1 MCIRDSNCSYLVS
14 SLSQRS
20 PMRFHILG
28 IPHTISTPEYSSCA
42 FTQKVVKMCKMLK
55 AEGHTVFHYG
65 NSTSKVACDENVVCT
80 READL
85 KKSYPGHDWRKSG
98 FPNFAK
104 TDQCYDQFYK
114 RAIVEL
120 GARKQ
125 PGDFLL
131 CAFGD
136 WHKPVADAHS
146 DMIIVE
152 SGIGYPNGTF
162 APFKVYES
170 YAIMHTYQ

>member
-55 AEGHTVFHYG
+55 AEGHEVFHYG
-65 NSTSKVACDENVVCT
+65 NFHSKVECDENISVT
-80 READL
+80 SPRDL
-85 KKSYPGHDWRKSG
+85 IKSYPGHNWKKNG

-104 TDQCYDQFYK
+104 TDWCYQTFYK
-114 RAIVEL
+114 NAIVEI
-120 GARKQ
+120 GKRKQ

-131 CAFGD
+131 CACL
-136 WHKPVADAHS
+136 
-146 DMIIVE
+146 
-152 SGIGYPNGTF
+152 
-162 APFKVYES
+162 
-170 YAIMHTYQ
+170 